1 MSAISPTSSHP
12 LRPAEPITACLL
24 HGDVHVMSQE
34 CWEVTIDFELTHQ
47 HLLPQ
52 DRRDAYQAAVE
63 RKMLDHLIRAHLHAS
78 LAPLAI

>member
-1 MSAISPTSSHP
+1 
-12 LRPAEPITACLL
+12 
-24 HGDVHVMSQE
+24 
-34 CWEVTIDFELTHQ
+34 VTVDFELTHQ

-52 DRRDAYQAAVE
+52 DRRDAYQADVE